1 MWDILP
7 ILDFS
12 AKRETFATN
21 IMIKCFQYH
30 LMSTSKPLVKKDFTF
45 RVPRVLI
52 EKGRYHFILERCKG
66 KKVLHLGCVDEGLTE
81 TRAQQGTL
89 LHLQIEQV
97 AREVWGIDSSQTG
110 ITLLRKYAKGKCIVG
125 NAEYLEVIPELQK
138 QNFDVIVA
146 TEMIE
151 HLDNVGLFL
160 ESVKT
165 LLDPQ
170 TVMILTTPNAFALN
184 AVPYNVRGLENV
196 HPDHNYWFSWRTLH
210 TLLEK
215 HGYLVQEEAV
225 YSFGVF
231 SWSTFAREFVSLV
244 GMIVGKRIKTSV
256 EDEGLKSFSHRVLDM
271 LGFPIRW
278 MLYRLNPFFA
288 EGLMFV
294 VRRVEKK

>member
-1 MWDILP
+1 
-7 ILDFS
+7 
-12 AKRETFATN
+12 
-21 IMIKCFQYH
+21 MINSQ
-30 LMSTSKPLVKKDFTF
+30 PLEKNDFTF
-45 RVPRVLI
+45 RVPQVRI

-66 KKVLHLGCVDEGLTE
+66 KRVLHLGCVDEGLTE
-81 TRAQQGTL
+81 MRAQQGTL

-97 AREVWGIDSSQTG
+97 ASEVWGIDSSQTG
-110 ITLLRKYAKGKCIVG
+110 IALLRKYAKGECIEG
-125 NAEYLEVIPELQK
+125 NAEHLEVIPQLQK
-138 QNFDVIVA
+138 QKFDLIVA

-160 ESVKT
+160 ESVRT

-170 TVMILTTPNAFALN
+170 TMMILTTPNAFRLN

-196 HPDHNYWFSWRTLH
+196 HPDHNYWFSWKTMN
-210 TLLEK
+210 TLLTK

-225 YSFGVF
+225 YSYGVF
-231 SWSTFAREFVSLV
+231 NWSTFAKEIMSLV
-244 GMIVGKRIKTSV
+244 GKIVGKRIPTSI
-256 EDEGLKSFSHRVLDM
+256 EDDCSKSFSHSVFDL

-294 VRRVEKK
+294 VRQKEKE